1 MNLVAIRRELDRVR
15 KQVFLEGAAGE
26 VLPEVTRI
34 QGKGGDWH
42 CIQYSALEGHDV
54 NAVIRAQVAHYN
66 ALDVEMEW
74 TVYSHDHPADLRQR
88 LLLHGFQIGPRENVV
103 VLDLREAPAW
113 VQAPLDA
120 RVERVTTFDGV
131 QAFRRVSE
139 QVFDSAHER
148 IARELWGAIRM
159 GSNCL
164 RGYIAY
170 ADELPA
176 SIGRLYTHPDSPFGG
191 LYGGGTLQRFRGR
204 GLYRANVAARAKDA
218 AELGVRYLR
227 VDALPTSYPI
237 LERLGFLK
245 VSEAWPCLLPRPSG
259 VSSPAG

>member
-1 MNLVAIRRELDRVR
+1 MDLGSIRRELDHVR
-15 KQVFLEGAAGE
+15 RCVFLEGIEGE

-34 QGKGGDWH
+34 HGKAGDWH
-42 CIQYSALEGHDV
+42 CIQYSALEGRDV
-54 NAVIRAQVAHYN
+54 NAVIRAQVAHYH
-66 ALDVEMEW
+66 ALDAEVEW
-74 TVYSHDHPADLRQR
+74 TVYSHDYPADLRQR

-113 VQAPLDA
+113 VREPLA
-120 RVERVTTFDGV
+120 ERVERVTTFEDV

-148 IARELWGAIRM
+148 IARELWSAIRA
-159 GSNCL
+159 GSSRL

-170 ADELPA
+170 VGDVPA
-176 SIGRLYTHPDSPFGG
+176 SIGRLYTHADSPFGG

-204 GLYRANVAARAKDA
+204 GLYRATVAARARDA
-218 AELGVRYLR
+218 AELGARFLR

-245 VSEAWPCLLPRPSG
+245 ISEAWPCLLPRPR
-259 VSSPAG
+259 

>member
-1 MNLVAIRRELDRVR
+1 MNLGSIRRELDRVR
-15 KQVFLEGAAGE
+15 KEVFLEGVEGE
-26 VLPEVTRI
+26 VLPELTRI
-34 QGKGGDWH
+34 HGKAGDWH
-42 CIQYSALEGHDV
+42 CIQYSELEGRDV
-54 NAVIRAQVAHYN
+54 NSVIRAQVAHYN
-66 ALDVEMEW
+66 ALDAEVEW
-74 TVYSHDHPADLRQR
+74 TVYAHDHPADLRQR
-88 LLLHGFQIGPRENVV
+88 LLLHGFQVGPRENVV

-113 VQAPLDA
+113 VRAPLVD

-148 IARELWGAIRM
+148 IARELWSAIRA
-159 GSNCL
+159 GSSRL

-170 ADELPA
+170 ADDLPA

-218 AELGVRYLR
+218 EALGARYLR

-237 LERLGFLK
+237 LEQLGFLK
-245 VSEAWPCLLPRPSG
+245 VSEAWPCLLARPSA
-259 VSSPAG
+259 SPRRVG